1 MITIFFEFVYVLVY
15 IDGLPYIETSLHPW
29 DEAYLIIMDDHFDV
43 ILDSVC
49 KNFCIK
55 IHKENWSEVHF
66 LCWVFGGF
74 GISVIVVSYSK

>member
-43 ILDSVC
+43 FLDSVF
-49 KNFCIK
+49 KNFIEYFCINN
-55 IHKENWSEVHF
+55 HKEYWPEFLF
-66 LCWVFGGF
+66 LCWFFVFQ
-74 GISVIVVSYSK
+74 IST